1 MLDVFFRNLP
11 CERADFQPKSLRT
24 RASSHSTHHFPL
36 MPAASIQI
44 IHQER
49 LPTTGCLVIPG
60 RIDFDF
66 VAPLEKLFAG
76 RKVVWLIEE
85 NSTHEPA
92 LRNYLEKSGSGA
104 MFDAGDAAPAAAGAQ
119 LSAYLAD
126 GGVLIFVPSRTNA
139 RLGTACHIPASHLQ
153 TLCAFGL
160 PILPIAVDRPQ
171 ESCLSVERKANLPS
185 AVISI
190 GKLISSKNSS
200 VANYQQYLL
209 EANEEAYSLRTLLGG
224 SLPIVLL
231 EGLKKYGSKRRV
243 IDGSDDTE
251 LGFDKILAASIAL
264 AKFISAE
271 TDKLRVAIVLPPG
284 KAGLIANLAVLFA
297 GKIPVNLNF
306 TAGHEAIRS
315 CIRQADVDR
324 FITADP
330 FVRKVSSFP
339 WPPNRDLILIERVLP
354 ALKKKIIIWA
364 IIAKILPA
372 GFLGF
377 LLGLHRRRGDDEAIL
392 LFTSGSSGQP
402 KGVALSHRNVLANS
416 CQFGSRLNLASNS
429 SILGCLP
436 LFHSFGC
443 TVTLWFPIIDG
454 VNLVTYPSPLE
465 TKRLAEL
472 IALHQVDVF
481 LSTPTFLRGF
491 MKRTDPAQFSSLKL
505 VVTGAEKLP
514 PSLAKAFEEKFGILP
529 QEGYGLTETSPAT
542 NVNLPDL
549 VLNNTLPTLP
559 SSRPGT
565 VGQMLPGL
573 AIKITDPVTD
583 KDIPIDSQGIIW
595 LKGANVFS
603 GYLDDPVKSAEVLSD
618 GWFRTGDVGRVDD
631 AGFLYIEG
639 RISRFSKIA
648 GEMVPHETVE
658 AAINKVLGLDTE
670 SERRIA
676 VVGVPDEQKGEAILL
691 LSSVSGS
698 SLIQECIDLRYK
710 LMDEGLSSL
719 WCPKRII
726 AVNEIPVLASGKL
739 DIKSCEALAKKNE

>member
-1 MLDVFFRNLP
+1 
-11 CERADFQPKSLRT
+11 
-24 RASSHSTHHFPL
+24 

-76 RKVVWLIEE
+76 RKVTWLIEE

-139 RLGTACHIPASHLQ
+139 RLGTACHIPAAHLQ

-209 EANEEAYSLRTLLGG
+209 EANEEAYSLRTLLNG

-354 ALKKKIIIWA
+354 ALKKKIIIWV

-372 GFLGF
+372 GFLGI

-514 PSLAKAFEEKFGILP
+514 PSLAKAFEEKFGIIP

-559 SSRPGT
+559 SSRSGT

>member
-1 MLDVFFRNLP
+1 
-11 CERADFQPKSLRT
+11 
-24 RASSHSTHHFPL
+24 

-49 LPTTGCLVIPG
+49 LPTTGCLVMPG

-76 RKVVWLIEE
+76 RKVTWLIEE
-85 NSTHEPA
+85 NSTHEPT

-209 EANEEAYSLRTLLGG
+209 EANEEAYSLRTLLDG

-559 SSRPGT
+559 SSRSGT

>member
-1 MLDVFFRNLP
+1 M
-11 CERADFQPKSLRT
+11 
-24 RASSHSTHHFPL
+24 
-36 MPAASIQI
+36 
-44 IHQER
+44 
-49 LPTTGCLVIPG
+49 PG

-76 RKVVWLIEE
+76 RKVAWLIEE

-209 EANEEAYSLRTLLGG
+209 EANEEAYSLRTLLDG

-559 SSRPGT
+559 SSRSGT